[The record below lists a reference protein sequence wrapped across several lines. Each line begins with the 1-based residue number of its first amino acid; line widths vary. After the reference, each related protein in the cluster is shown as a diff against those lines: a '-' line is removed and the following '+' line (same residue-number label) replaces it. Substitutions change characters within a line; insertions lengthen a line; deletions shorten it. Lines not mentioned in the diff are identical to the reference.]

1 LDVRGAFSHAFIVS
15 VRRGNRNA
23 RAPGRDAEVTTK
35 AKAVDTRMFHP
46 VSIAVLGLTLFMSY
60 RLYNS
65 NRRNA
70 YRLLLFSHTLFI
82 LHHVLEMALG
92 GTDLAA
98 AGTAQSFLTPLRTTA
113 FVLVNFAVFTLY
125 QPLRRRTR
133 AWFYGLLAAAVLAG
147 IPALAGKDSPLAG
160 VLPDAWIGSLPDA
173 RYVSG
178 IFSLI
183 LCPLFALMIAPLI
196 RQPRKHIA
204 GLAVFFLI
212 QLAVLV
218 DPAAQL
224 DGEAGFVLGTAIAL
238 LPPVYY
244 VLLFM
249 LLFERVVELMM
260 SMYRS
265 SILDGLTGL
274 YNRRFFMLR
283 LEQML
288 KRKLTPGVIFC
299 DIDDFKKLNDTLG
312 HDVADRMLKHAAD
325 ILAEEASGIGLAG
338 RYGGEELVAFVFGD
352 PVEVAERV
360 RSRVEKETG
369 VTVSVGICRARSGLS
384 ADQLLRRAD
393 RAMYHSKTGGKN
405 RVTDFDSL
413 PPSEDETLHG
423 WNAQDT
429 VNPFLERERRTKKE
443 GKA

>member
-1 LDVRGAFSHAFIVS
+1 MSAALFPTPSLYRYDGKIAT
-15 VRRGNRNA
+15 
-23 RAPGRDAEVTTK
+23 RAPGRDAAATPK

-46 VSIAVLGLTLFMSY
+46 VSIVVLGLTLFMSY

-65 NRRNA
+65 NRRTA
-70 YRLLLFSHTLFI
+70 YRLLLFSHALFI
-82 LHHVLEMALG
+82 LHHVLEMTLG
-92 GTDLAA
+92 ETDRAA
-98 AGTAQSFLTPLRTTA
+98 AVAAESFLTPLRTVA

-133 AWFYGLLAAAVLAG
+133 AWFYGLLAAAFLTG
-147 IPALAGKDSPLAG
+147 IPALAEEDSPLG
-160 VLPDAWIGSLPDA
+160 GFLPDAWIGSLPDA

-178 IFSLI
+178 IFSLL

-196 RQPRKHIA
+196 RQPRKHVA

-212 QLAVLV
+212 QLAALT
-218 DPAAQL
+218 DPAAKF
-224 DGEAGFVLGTAIAL
+224 GGNAGFLLGMAVAL
-238 LPPVYY
+238 LPPAYY
-244 VLLFM
+244 ILLFM

-260 SMYRS
+260 SVYRS

-288 KRKLTPGVIFC
+288 KRKLVPGVIFC
-299 DIDDFKKLNDTLG
+299 DIDDFKKVNDTLG
-312 HDVADRMLKHAAD
+312 HDIADKMLKHVAD
-325 ILAEEASGIGLAG
+325 ILGEEASGIGLAG
-338 RYGGEELVAFVFGD
+338 RYGGEELVAFVFRD
-352 PVEVAERV
+352 PLAVAERV

-369 VTVSVGICRARSGLS
+369 VTVSVGVCRARPGLS
-384 ADQLLRRAD
+384 AEQLLRRAD

-413 PPSEDETLHG
+413 PPSEDETLH
-423 WNAQDT
+423 
-429 VNPFLERERRTKKE
+429 
-443 GKA
+443 

>member
-1 LDVRGAFSHAFIVS
+1 MR
-15 VRRGNRNA
+15 VRRDGMPKPPRKRKRLI
-23 RAPGRDAEVTTK
+23 RA
-35 AKAVDTRMFHP
+35 MFHP
-46 VSIAVLGLTLFMSY
+46 VSIVVLGLTLFMSY

-70 YRLLLFSHTLFI
+70 YRLLLFSHALFI
-82 LHHVLEMALG
+82 LHHVLEMAFEG
-92 GTDLAA
+92 QDTALAGA
-98 AGTAQSFLTPLRTTA
+98 AQSFLTPLRTTA
-113 FVLVNFAVFTLY
+113 FVLVNFAVFSLY

-133 AWFYGLLAAAVLAG
+133 SWFYGLLAIAVLTG
-147 IPALAGKDSPLAG
+147 IPALAGEASPLAG
-160 VLPDAWIGSLPDA
+160 ILPDAWIGSLPDA
-173 RYVSG
+173 RHVSG

-196 RQPRKHIA
+196 RQPRKHIT

-218 DPAAQL
+218 DPAAKFGG
-224 DGEAGFVLGTAIAL
+224 DAGLALETAIAL
-238 LPPVYY
+238 LPPAYY
-244 VLLFM
+244 ILLFM

-265 SILDGLTGL
+265 SILDGPTGL

-288 KRKLTPGVIFC
+288 KRKLAPGVIFC
-299 DIDDFKKLNDTLG
+299 DIDEFKKMNDSLG
-312 HDVADRMLKHAAD
+312 HDIADRMLKHVAD
-325 ILAEEASGIGLAG
+325 ILAEETSGIGLAG

-369 VTVSVGICRARSGLS
+369 VTVSVGVCRGRPGLS
-384 ADQLLRRAD
+384 AEQLLRRAD

-413 PPSEDETLHG
+413 PPSEDDPPHG
-423 WNAQDT
+423 RNAPDT
-429 VNPFLERERRTKKE
+429 AHPVLERERSRETE